1 MGSNSTT
8 IPTTSVAELKYLS
21 LLARDYPTQAAAASA
36 VISLEATAKLP
47 KGTEH
52 YISDLHGE
60 DEAFIH
66 LLNSASGV
74 IREKVDLVLG
84 ENVPKAIRAELATL
98 IYYPARKLP
107 LLKARYPERFELE
120 AWYRQTLLRL
130 IDVCRFVSSKHT
142 REYVRSCLPQ
152 GCGHIIDELL
162 HAHFEDHNKT
172 LYYGQI
178 VGSIIANDR
187 ADAFIIRLCE
197 LIKRLAVDKLHIIGD
212 LFDRGPRPDLILDR
226 LMTHHNVDF
235 QWGNHDVVWMGAAA
249 GSALCCC
256 TVLKTTLAYHNHGMI
271 EDFYGIN
278 LRHLLRMAEQY
289 YGNED
294 LTIWMPHTDAT
305 RGPYTDGMLHRC
317 AVMHKAITIL
327 MLKLECE
334 VIDRNPDFKMQGRDF
349 LRRID
354 YEAGTVDYF
363 GKIYPLRD
371 RNFPTVDPENPARL
385 NADEKFVLDKLVAVI
400 PLGVAGAAIA
410 TVASQVVSAVLTVRC
425 IHGSQGMPWHLQL
438 KNIRME
444 RSVLLAIC
452 RIGLPGAA
460 QSALYSISNMTI
472 QSAINGFGTVAVAAW
487 SVYGKIDFLFWMT
500 VSSFGIAVTTF
511 AGQNFGAR
519 QYDRVRRGTM
529 TCLAMTAGTTLC
541 ISLALYPSAQLL
553 FRLFS
558 SDDAV
563 VAQGVQMMHYLV
575 PVYMTY
581 ICIEIFSGAL
591 RGCGDVRVPTII
603 TVFAVCIM
611 RIVWLAV
618 ALPFKHELSV
628 VEFSYPLTWITATVL
643 FAIYYAKGGWMQR
656 CIAAQNAK
664 TQG

>member
-1 MGSNSTT
+1 MTKEEKNLQNAMTEGVIWKQLLLFFFPIVLGTFFQQLYNTADAIIVGKFVGKEALAAVGGTT
-8 IPTTSVAELKYLS
+8 GTLINLLVGFFVGLSSGASVIISQFFGARRPDDVSRAVHTTMA
-21 LLARDYPTQAAAASA
+21 LA
-36 VISLEATAKLP
+36 L
-47 KGTEH
+47 
-52 YISDLHGE
+52 
-60 DEAFIH
+60 
-66 LLNSASGV
+66 ASGAA
-74 IREKVDLVLG
+74 LTVLG
-84 ENVPKAIRAELATL
+84 IWSSRAVLVMMGTPEDVLGHAVTYINIYFLGMIPSL
-98 IYYPARKLP
+98 IYNIGSGILRAVGDSRRP
-107 LLKARYPERFELE
+107 LFF
-120 AWYRQTLLRL
+120 L
-130 IDVCRFVSSKHT
+130 ISAT
-142 REYVRSCLPQ
+142 MT
-152 GCGHIIDELL
+152 
-162 HAHFEDHNKT
+162 N
-172 LYYGQI
+172 I
-178 VGSIIANDR
+178 V
-187 ADAFIIRLCE
+187 L
-197 LIKRLAVDKLHIIGD
+197 
-212 LFDRGPRPDLILDR
+212 
-226 LMTHHNVDF
+226 
-235 QWGNHDVVWMGAAA
+235 DVV
-249 GSALCCC
+249 L
-256 TVLKTTLAYHNHGMI
+256 
-271 EDFYGIN
+271 
-278 LRHLLRMAEQY
+278 
-289 YGNED
+289 
-294 LTIWMPHTDAT
+294 
-305 RGPYTDGMLHRC
+305 
-317 AVMHKAITIL
+317 
-327 MLKLECE
+327 
-334 VIDRNPDFKMQGRDF
+334 VIG
-349 LRRID
+349 
-354 YEAGTVDYF
+354 
-363 GKIYPLRD
+363 
-371 RNFPTVDPENPARL
+371 
-385 NADEKFVLDKLVAVI
+385 LDM
-400 PLGVAGAAIA
+400 GVAGAAAA
-410 TVASQVVSAVLTVRC
+410 TVLSQVVSAVLTVRC

-438 KNIRME
+438 KNIRIE

-541 ISLALYPSAQLL
+541 ISLALYPLAQLL

>member
-1 MGSNSTT
+1 MAAINRSTDMTTGSIWKRMVSFAVPVFLGNLCQQLYTTVDSVIVGKFVGKQALAAVASSGNLIFMMTGFFMGLF
-8 IPTTSVAELKYLS
+8 IGAGIVIAQYFG
-21 LLARDYPTQAAAASA
+21 ARNYEKVRSA
-36 VISLEATAKLP
+36 VHTDI
-47 KGTEH
+47 
-52 YISDLHGE
+52 
-60 DEAFIH
+60 AF
-66 LLNSASGV
+66 
-74 IREKVDLVLG
+74 
-84 ENVPKAIRAELATL
+84 
-98 IYYPARKLP
+98 
-107 LLKARYPERFELE
+107 
-120 AWYRQTLLRL
+120 
-130 IDVCRFVSSKHT
+130 
-142 REYVRSCLPQ
+142 
-152 GCGHIIDELL
+152 
-162 HAHFEDHNKT
+162 
-172 LYYGQI
+172 
-178 VGSIIANDR
+178 
-187 ADAFIIRLCE
+187 
-197 LIKRLAVDKLHIIGD
+197 
-212 LFDRGPRPDLILDR
+212 
-226 LMTHHNVDF
+226 
-235 QWGNHDVVWMGAAA
+235 
-249 GSALCCC
+249 ALCCG
-256 TVLKTTLAYHNHGMI
+256 VLLTLLGV
-271 EDFYGIN
+271 FF
-278 LRHLLRMAEQY
+278 
-289 YGNED
+289 
-294 LTIWMPHTDAT
+294 TP
-305 RGPYTDGMLHRC
+305 
-317 AVMHKAITIL
+317 TIL
-327 MLKLECE
+327 TWM
-334 VIDRNPDFKMQGRDF
+334 R
-349 LRRID
+349 
-354 YEAGTVDYF
+354 T
-363 GKIYPLRD
+363 
-371 RNFPTVDPENPARL
+371 PA
-385 NADEKFVLDKLVAVI
+385 DVLDTSILYFRLYFLGSLATILYNAGMGILQAVGDSRSPLYYLVISSVVNVALDLLFVGAMDM
-400 PLGVAGAAIA
+400 GVAGAAVA
-410 TVASQVVSAVLTVRC
+410 TVISQVVSAVLTVRC

-438 KNIRME
+438 KNMRIE

-643 FAIYYAKGGWMQR
+643 FAIYYTKGGWMQR

>member
-1 MGSNSTT
+1 MKSVKQTDILTGS
-8 IPTTSVAELKYLS
+8 IPKQLLLFFLPIWFGTLFQQLYNTADTLIVGNFVGTNALAAVGATGPFVNLLVGLFVGLCSGAGVVIAQSWGAHDPDAVDRQVHTALVLSVAVGALLTVLGLVIAAPIMRLLGTPDEILPDAALYLRIYFLGMIPQMLYNMGTNILRAIGDS
-21 LLARDYPTQAAAASA
+21 KRPLYFLIAAS
-36 VISLEATAKLP
+36 
-47 KGTEH
+47 
-52 YISDLHGE
+52 
-60 DEAFIH
+60 
-66 LLNSASGV
+66 
-74 IREKVDLVLG
+74 LV
-84 ENVPKAIRAELATL
+84 N
-98 IYYPARKLP
+98 
-107 LLKARYPERFELE
+107 
-120 AWYRQTLLRL
+120 
-130 IDVCRFVSSKHT
+130 
-142 REYVRSCLPQ
+142 
-152 GCGHIIDELL
+152 
-162 HAHFEDHNKT
+162 
-172 LYYGQI
+172 I
-178 VGSIIANDR
+178 V
-187 ADAFIIRLCE
+187 L
-197 LIKRLAVDKLHIIGD
+197 
-212 LFDRGPRPDLILDR
+212 
-226 LMTHHNVDF
+226 
-235 QWGNHDVVWMGAAA
+235 DVVFIAVFGWGVMGAALA
-249 GSALCCC
+249 
-256 TVLKTTLAYHNHGMI
+256 TVL
-271 EDFYGIN
+271 
-278 LRHLLRMAEQY
+278 
-289 YGNED
+289 
-294 LTIWMPHTDAT
+294 
-305 RGPYTDGMLHRC
+305 
-317 AVMHKAITIL
+317 
-327 MLKLECE
+327 
-334 VIDRNPDFKMQGRDF
+334 
-349 LRRID
+349 
-354 YEAGTVDYF
+354 
-363 GKIYPLRD
+363 
-371 RNFPTVDPENPARL
+371 
-385 NADEKFVLDKLVAVI
+385 
-400 PLGVAGAAIA
+400 
-410 TVASQVVSAVLTVRC
+410 SQVVSAVLTVRC

-438 KNIRME
+438 KNIRIE
-444 RSVLLAIC
+444 RNVLLAIC

>member
-1 MGSNSTT
+1 MAQAKQDMGTGSIKKLMLQLMIPAVVAQVVNLLYNIVDRIYIGHIAGIGAAALTGVGLFTPILMLLNAFAMLVGAGGAPRTAIALGQGDRQRAEKIISNSFTVLMFFAVVLT
-8 IPTTSVAELKYLS
+8 IGFYAGAPV
-21 LLARDYPTQAAAASA
+21 
-36 VISLEATAKLP
+36 
-47 KGTEH
+47 
-52 YISDLHGE
+52 
-60 DEAFIH
+60 
-66 LLNSASGV
+66 
-74 IREKVDLVLG
+74 
-84 ENVPKAIRAELATL
+84 
-98 IYYPARKLP
+98 
-107 LLKARYPERFELE
+107 
-120 AWYRQTLLRL
+120 LLRL
-130 IDVCRFVSSKHT
+130 FGASDATLPYALSYSRIYIAGSVFVLVVLGMNPFIT
-142 REYVRSCLPQ
+142 TQ
-152 GCGHIIDELL
+152 GF
-162 HAHFEDHNKT
+162 AKT
-172 LYYGQI
+172 SMLTTVIG
-178 VGSIIANDR
+178 
-187 ADAFIIRLCE
+187 
-197 LIKRLAVDKLHIIGD
+197 AVINI
-212 LFDRGPRPDLILDR
+212 ILD
-226 LMTHHNVDF
+226 
-235 QWGNHDVVWMGAAA
+235 
-249 GSALCCC
+249 
-256 TVLKTTLAYHNHGMI
+256 
-271 EDFYGIN
+271 
-278 LRHLLRMAEQY
+278 
-289 YGNED
+289 
-294 LTIWMPHTDAT
+294 P
-305 RGPYTDGMLHRC
+305 
-317 AVMHKAITIL
+317 IL
-327 MLKLECE
+327 
-334 VIDRNPDFKMQGRDF
+334 I
-349 LRRID
+349 
-354 YEAGTVDYF
+354 F
-363 GKIYPLRD
+363 G
-371 RNFPTVDPENPARL
+371 FG
-385 NADEKFVLDKLVAVI
+385 
-400 PLGVAGAAIA
+400 LGVRGAAIA

-438 KNIRME
+438 KNIRIE

-618 ALPFKHELSV
+618 ALPFKHEISV

-656 CIAAQNAK
+656 CIAVQNAK